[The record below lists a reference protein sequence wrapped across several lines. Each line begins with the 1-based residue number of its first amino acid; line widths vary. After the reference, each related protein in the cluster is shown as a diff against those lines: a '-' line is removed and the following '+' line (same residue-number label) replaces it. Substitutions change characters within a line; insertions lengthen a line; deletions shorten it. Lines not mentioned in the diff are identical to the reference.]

1 MEQANFL
8 EKYRK
13 VQEKFDLPHIQE
25 LEKTFKFDIIE
36 EDESVFDQIR
46 LEISDRLFVFTEKII
61 EPLISEPDSLSTLF
75 EQGMI
80 TDDEREIF
88 FKLYSKMQILKWE
101 NNLLS
106 IDSNE
111 KDVAIWIRKTWDFWN
126 NELKNELIKICKKM
140 ALNWTDM
147 KKEEEKTDYHS

>member
-8 EKYRK
+8 EKYKK

-25 LEKTFKFDIIE
+25 LEKTFKFDVIE
-36 EDESVFDQIR
+36 DDEGVFDQIR

-80 TDDEREIF
+80 TDSEREKF

-106 IDSNE
+106 IDSSE
-111 KDVAIWIRKTWDFWN
+111 KDVAVWIRKTWDFWN
-126 NELKNELIKICKKM
+126 NELKQELMKICRKM
-140 ALNWTDM
+140 ALNWTDI